1 MERVLTKF
9 DEYPRHQIG
18 NTFDSVVDG
27 SQYWSDGY
35 YFTMG
40 DDAGRVA
47 WFMGLRLHVNN
58 DVIDG
63 FTCTALDG
71 RQHNM
76 RWSRRLR
83 PAIDDIEVGP
93 MKVEVIE
100 GLRKLR
106 VTCEANEYGQA
117 YDLMWEGVTP
127 PFNEDHVQVYVNGR
141 LHSDRSN
148 YDQVMTVNGWIEVA
162 GERIAVDNWTGVRD
176 HSWGIGNQ
184 TGGPRTTV
192 IAPPLQVAAP
202 PGLRQ
207 WCWFKLPD
215 RCIFWQF
222 HHAGAKN
229 PYTKLETRCQF
240 PYGDERES
248 FTYVGLDYDVE
259 FEQVDGR
266 NTRRMKTTTVRLTR
280 PDGGV
285 ESYRIEP
292 ISYPLYL
299 QGGGYHNG
307 FNDTLGRGVY
317 RGDFHHEGE
326 VWEIDRITNI
336 QTPTPVELNRWHY
349 AEAWGRGTS
358 LDDANDTG
366 TGHLESVVLGP
377 YEGLR

>member
-1 MERVLTKF
+1 MERMLTKF
-9 DEYPRHQIG
+9 DEFPRHQIG
-18 NTFDSVVDG
+18 NTFNSVGDG
-27 SQYWSDGY
+27 TQYWSDGY

-47 WFMGLRLHVNN
+47 WFMGLRLHINN

-93 MKVEVIE
+93 MKVEIIE
-100 GLRKLR
+100 GLRSLR
-106 VTCEANEYGQA
+106 VTCEPNEYGQA
-117 YDLMWEGVTP
+117 YDLLWQGVTP
-127 PFNEDHVQVYVNGR
+127 PFNEDHVQVYINGR

-148 YDQVMTVNGWIEVA
+148 YDQVMTVNGWIEVN
-162 GERIAVDNWTGVRD
+162 GERIAVDDWTGVRD

-192 IAPPLQVAAP
+192 IAPPLETTAA

-207 WCWFKLPD
+207 WCWFNLPD

-222 HHAGAKN
+222 HHAGGKN
-229 PYTKLETRCQF
+229 PYTKLETRCVY
-240 PYGDERES
+240 PYGDEREPFS
-248 FTYVGLDYDVE
+248 YVGLDYDIE
-259 FEQVDGR
+259 FERHDGG
-266 NTRRMKTTTVRLTR
+266 NTRRMKSTLIRLTR
-280 PDGGV
+280 PDGAV

-326 VWEIDRITNI
+326 VWEIDRVTKIV
-336 QTPTPVELNRWHY
+336 TPNQVDLNRWHY
-349 AEAWGRGTS
+349 AEAWGRCTN
-358 LDDANDTG
+358 LDDASDTG
-366 TGHLESVVLGP
+366 SGHLESVVLGH